1 MEFKYFKNDN
11 IKKNITIIL
20 AIFTIILYFLGFYFR
35 EISNGAAHT
44 DFQEHIWPLIN
55 DFSESYIDT
64 LKNYISY
71 QEATFPFYHTFQSL
85 FNPFKTNY
93 IYFTFSNTILNLF
106 ILLIFF
112 YYLKK
117 KDLLNKSNLSIIILP
132 FIFLLSPWFR
142 STSYWSTTENFALFF
157 LIPSCYYLSL
167 LIENKDS
174 NKTNF
179 YLTLFISL
187 AIYSRQQFL
196 FLALTHISI
205 LLFLKNYK
213 KFFYTCAY
221 YAIFIIPGLYTYY
234 IWDVF
239 NNISNATSAS
249 DYISINNI
257 FINIPKISILILFYL
272 IPILFLNFN
281 TLIKHINFK
290 NFLIKFVLL
299 IIIESIL
306 FKDINYTKFGGGYVI
321 KFNQIFFD
329 NTIYF
334 IILVSSLFFSIILSL
349 RKLINF
355 NYFILL
361 FFIFLVIGLPKYV
374 YQEWFD
380 PIYLIFY
387 YMLIPKE
394 KLSVLKLD
402 KEKTIYFLY
411 LWEISILLI
420 AIFYYH
426 FYLKIPFFYS
436 F

>member
-1 MEFKYFKNDN
+1 MIIEYFKNN
-11 IKKNITIIL
+11 KRKAIVSIIL
-20 AIFTIILYFLGFYFR
+20 IPFTIILYFLGFYVR

-44 DFQEHIWPLIN
+44 DFQQHIWPLIN
-55 DFSESYIDT
+55 DFSKNYVYT
-64 LKNYISY
+64 LKNYLNY
-71 QEATFPFYHTFQSL
+71 QEATFPFYHISQSL
-85 FNPFKTNY
+85 FNPFKSNY

-106 ILLIFF
+106 ILYIFYF
-112 YYLKK
+112 FLKK
-117 KDLLNKSNLSIIILP
+117 KNLFNKSNLTILILP

-157 LIPSCYYLSL
+157 LIPACYYLSL
-167 LIENKDS
+167 LIENKDN

-179 YLTLFISL
+179 YLTFFIAL

-205 LLFLKNYK
+205 LFFENNYK
-213 KFFYTCAY
+213 KILYTCIY
-221 YAIFIIPGLYTYY
+221 YAIFSLPGLYTYY

-239 NNISNATSAS
+239 SNINNATSAS
-249 DYISINNI
+249 DYISLKNI

-272 IPILFLNFN
+272 TPILFLNLKTIIN
-281 TLIKHINFK
+281 SINFK
-290 NFLIKFVLL
+290 NFFITFF
-299 IIIESIL
+299 IIIIFEGFL
-306 FKDINYTKFGGGYVI
+306 FKDINYPRFGGGYII
-321 KFNQIFFD
+321 KFNQIFFG

-334 IILVSSLFFSIILSL
+334 IILISSLFFSLIISL
-349 RKLINF
+349 RKIINF
-355 NYFILL
+355 KYFILL
-361 FFIFLVIGLPKYV
+361 FFVFLIIGLPKYI

-387 YMLIPKE
+387 YLLIPKE
-394 KLSVLKLD
+394 KLTLLKLD

-411 LWEISILLI
+411 FWEMGILSI

-426 FYLKIPFFYS
+426 FYLKLPIFYS